1 MIRDTDI
8 IDHYW
13 QRDQRAISESDEKYG
28 AYCRAVA
35 MNIVG
40 DERDGEECVSDT
52 WLAAW
57 NTMPPKRPARLPAYF
72 AAICRNSALNIIR
85 REGQAKRGR
94 GELAAALEEL
104 GECVAGSEDVQ
115 QEVERRELVRAI
127 DGFLA
132 RLDGTERRVFVSR
145 YWHMA
150 AVDDIAR
157 AAGFSHAK
165 VTSMLHRTRRK
176 LAAYLRE
183 EGLA

>member
-1 MIRDTDI
+1 MISDADI

-35 MNIVG
+35 MNI
-40 DERDGEECVSDT
+40 
-52 WLAAW
+52 
-57 NTMPPKRPARLPAYF
+57 AR
-72 AAICRNSALNIIR
+72 RT
-85 REGQAKRGR
+85 GQAKRG
-94 GELAAALEEL
+94 GGLAAALEEL
-104 GECVAGSEDVQ
+104 GECVAGREDVQ
-115 QEVERRELVRAI
+115 REVERRELVRAI

-132 RLDGTERRVFVSR
+132 RLGGTERRVFVSR

-165 VTSMLHRTRRK
+165 VTSMLHRTRKK